1 MPAWPYIFN
10 PRNYGA
16 LVCLGSCRILSINL
30 YPSAFAS
37 AGRVVAQASTSWTLS
52 DSVSCAKARGGR
64 GMYGDV
70 AEVGMIKG

>member
-1 MPAWPYIFN
+1 M
-10 PRNYGA
+10 
-16 LVCLGSCRILSINL
+16 LVCLRSRRVLSINL

-37 AGRVVAQASTSWTLS
+37 AGRVVSQASTSWTLS

-70 AEVGMIKG
+70 IEVDMITG